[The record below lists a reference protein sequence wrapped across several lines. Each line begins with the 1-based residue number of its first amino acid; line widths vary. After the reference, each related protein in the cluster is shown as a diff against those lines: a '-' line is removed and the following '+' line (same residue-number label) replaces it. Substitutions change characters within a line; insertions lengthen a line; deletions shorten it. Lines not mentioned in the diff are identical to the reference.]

1 MVGGGPHLTDPEP
14 RVAACSD
21 RDPRALHA
29 ATQPPQPTSASPST
43 PKPTLERR
51 PARWL
56 TLLRSPARRNSE
68 AMSTTSAGNPR
79 GDRLLDAATVL
90 ATCAVAHAVA
100 QLNPTADVGAGDT
113 A

>member
-1 MVGGGPHLTDPEP
+1 MVDP
-14 RVAACSD
+14 AA
-21 RDPRALHA
+21 L
-29 ATQPPQPTSASPST
+29 
-43 PKPTLERR
+43 
-51 PARWL
+51 AREAEQL
-56 TLLRSPARRNSE
+56 ARE